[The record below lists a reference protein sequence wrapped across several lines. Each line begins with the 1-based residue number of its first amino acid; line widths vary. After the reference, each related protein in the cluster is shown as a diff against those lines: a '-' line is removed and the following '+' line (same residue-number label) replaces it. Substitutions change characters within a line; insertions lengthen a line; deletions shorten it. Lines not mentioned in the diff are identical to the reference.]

1 MALLDPYLSADEFRQ
16 RVDSTDTRTDHA
28 ALLGEVLASV
38 SRHVEHRLG
47 VAVGYFNSDA
57 GTRTF
62 DGSGSARLWLRDDA
76 GRAYCLTALT
86 TVEVDHDG
94 DGAHELALP
103 TAALRR
109 LPQNAAAEER
119 PWTSLELLPAAP
131 LSVWPPHP
139 GAVRITGTWGWA
151 SIPGQVKTLVAMIA
165 NQVLKLQ
172 QAGPLSTLANLDEV
186 VQLTPG
192 VPHLLRELEADV
204 GRRIAVLA

>member
-1 MALLDPYLSADEFRQ
+1 MALTSAYLTVAE
-16 RVDSTDTRTDHA
+16 
-28 ALLGEVLASV
+28 LGERIDMTLPPSDAGDVLASV

-47 VAVGYFNSDA
+47 VAVGYFNSA
-57 GTRTF
+57 TGERNF
-62 DGSGSARLWLRDDA
+62 DGSGSRRLWLRDA
-76 GRAYCLTALT
+76 GDAYCLTALT
-86 TVEVDHDG
+86 TVEVDADG
-94 DGAHELALP
+94 DGAHELTLP
-103 TAALRR
+103 TAGLRR
-109 LPQNAAAEER
+109 LPQNAEAEER

-131 LSVWPPHP
+131 ISAWPPHP

-151 SIPGQVKTLVAMIA
+151 AVPGQVKTLVAMIA

-204 GRRIAVLA
+204 GRRIAVFA